1 LHRSFRI
8 VRAFSNPCQRQ
19 HPMNKRH
26 VSQSSCAEIFGV
38 HRNTVANWIKQ
49 GCPFVQKA
57 NKKQG
62 KDWVLDTADVAQW
75 RADKAVQDT
84 VGDTE
89 AATEDELRRRK
100 LAADTQ
106 LAELEVGKKRG
117 ELIPKDEI
125 DKTLSAL
132 AIATRTRLL
141 LVPRR
146 CATQLIGRTNEAEIK
161 EIIEAEQLEALSD
174 VSQLVIDDE

>member
-1 LHRSFRI
+1 
-8 VRAFSNPCQRQ
+8 
-19 HPMNKRH
+19 M
-26 VSQSSCAEIFGV
+26 
-38 HRNTVANWIKQ
+38 
-49 GCPFVQKA
+49 
-57 NKKQG
+57 
-62 KDWVLDTADVAQW
+62 
-75 RADKAVQDT
+75 
-84 VGDTE
+84 
-89 AATEDELRRRK
+89 
-100 LAADTQ
+100 
-106 LAELEVGKKRG
+106 EVGKKRG